1 MLFQAITLEGWA
13 FMMYN
18 CADANSPAFSV
29 VFFLLLI
36 LIGTYFALNLVLGQI
51 MESWGEA

>member
-1 MLFQAITLEGWA
+1 
-13 FMMYN
+13 MMYN
-18 CADANSPAFSV
+18 CSDANSPAFSV